1 MNRKFIINLAF
12 LLFLNFLVK
21 PFYILGID
29 AEVQNRVGVEQY
41 GMYFSLLG
49 FTFLFS
55 IILDFGI
62 VNYNTRT
69 LSREPHLL
77 QKYFSNIVSLRLI
90 LAGIYTIFILILGF
104 LIGYNSIEI
113 KMLIWLVVNQIIASF
128 TLYFRSNLTGLLL
141 FKYDSIV
148 SVLDRFLL
156 IIVCSI
162 LLWGN
167 LFEGEF
173 NIYWFIWAQ
182 TFAYAITAITAF
194 IFLAIKQNLGKLK
207 LDKIFSIAI
216 LKQSFPYALLI
227 LLMTFYYRVDSV
239 MLERMLEDGKTQT
252 GIYANAF
259 RFFEAANNIAF
270 LFAMLL
276 LPIFSNLIKHK
287 KSVDKLVN
295 LSSRILIPGAI
306 LIAITCYFFRAEL
319 IGARYSENITEA
331 SEVFGILMLCFVF
344 ISTTYIFG
352 TLLTANGNL
361 KMLNKIAFTGVILNV
376 ILNLILIPTYKAYG
390 AALASLIT
398 QALTAIAQIYL
409 SKTYFKFKVNYSL
422 LTRIFVFT
430 MLIIGVS
437 YYFTEILEIELKFF
451 YLILL
456 ELIVGFVLLL
466 GLRIFQLKGLKA
478 LLISTDLEK

>member
-29 AEVQNRVGVEQY
+29 AEVQNRVGAEQY

-104 LIGYNSIEI
+104 LIGYDSIEI

-141 FKYDSIV
+141 FKYDSVI

-156 IIVCSI
+156 IIICSV

-182 TFAYAITAITAF
+182 TFAYAITAIMAF
-194 IFLAIKQNLGKLK
+194 IFLAIKQNLRKLK
-207 LDKIFSIAI
+207 WNKIFSIAI

-239 MLERMLEDGKTQT
+239 MLERMLVDGKVQT
-252 GIYANAF
+252 GIYAKAF

-295 LSSRILIPGAI
+295 LSGRILIPGAI
-306 LIAITCYFFRAEL
+306 LIATICYFFRAEL
-319 IGARYSENITEA
+319 IGARYSENIAEA
-331 SEVFGILMLCFVF
+331 SEVFGILMFCFIF

-361 KMLNKIAFTGVILNV
+361 KNLNKIAFAGVILNV
-376 ILNLILIPTYKAYG
+376 ILNVILIPTYKAYG

-398 QALTAIAQIYL
+398 QALTAIAQVYL
-409 SKTYFKFKVNYSL
+409 SKAYFKFNVNYPL
-422 LTRIFVFT
+422 LIRILVFT
-430 MLIIGVS
+430 ALITGLNYYLTEVS
-437 YYFTEILEIELKFF
+437 KTDTKWF
-451 YLILL
+451 YLIGF
-456 ELIVGFVLLL
+456 ELIVGFVLLI
-466 GLRIFQLKGLKA
+466 GLKIIKLKGLKTF
-478 LLISTDLEK
+478 LISKELE